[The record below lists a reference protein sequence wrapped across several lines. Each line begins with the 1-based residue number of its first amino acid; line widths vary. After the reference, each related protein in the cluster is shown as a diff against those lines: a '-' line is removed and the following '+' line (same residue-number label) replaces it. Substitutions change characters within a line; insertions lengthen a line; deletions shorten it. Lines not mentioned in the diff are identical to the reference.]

1 MQTPQ
6 TIEFKL
12 AKKAFGKARKDG
24 FIGTDDVSLV
34 EKLGKKVKVIEAS
47 EFNFKITTPIDLELA
62 EIIYNKYF

>member
-6 TIEFKL
+6 VIEFEL
-12 AKKAFGKARKDG
+12 AKKAFGQARKND

-47 EFNFKITTPIDLELA
+47 EFNFKVTTSLDLELA